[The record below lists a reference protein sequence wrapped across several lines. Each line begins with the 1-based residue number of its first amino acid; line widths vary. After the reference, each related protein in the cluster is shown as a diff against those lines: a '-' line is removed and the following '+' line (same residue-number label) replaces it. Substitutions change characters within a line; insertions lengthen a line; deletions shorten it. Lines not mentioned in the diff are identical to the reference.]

1 MARVSVA
8 KNLALSIFVSAAML
22 VAGTTAAHAGSSTPT
37 MDRINKS
44 STLRVGLSG
53 NQPPFNMK
61 TKSGGLIGLD
71 VDLGRAM
78 AAAMGV
84 EVEFVVKD
92 FGQLLGA
99 VEKGQVDVVLSG
111 MTMTPERN
119 RKVAFA
125 GPYFASGKGL
135 ITSSAALA
143 KTDDPSD
150 LEGQDVTLV
159 ALAGSTS
166 FAMIEG
172 LPAPVKA
179 IPAKSYD
186 AAVQMVIDGEADAMI
201 ADFPI
206 CLVAL
211 FQHPDAGLESA
222 VAPFTFE
229 PIGAAVN
236 ADDALF
242 MNLVGNYMKMLEG
255 TGLMTALRARWF
267 ENGDWL
273 AELP

>member
-1 MARVSVA
+1 
-8 KNLALSIFVSAAML
+8 ML
-22 VAGTTAAHAGSSTPT
+22 FAGATAGFAESSTPT

-44 STLRVGLSG
+44 GSLRVGLSG

-61 TKSGGLIGLD
+61 AKSGKLIGLD
-71 VDLGRAM
+71 VDLARAM

-84 EVEFVVKD
+84 NVEFVVKD
-92 FGQLLGA
+92 FRQLLGA

-111 MTMTPERN
+111 LTMTPERN

-135 ITSSAALA
+135 ITTSAALA
-143 KTDDPSD
+143 KTDAPSD
-150 LEGQDVTLV
+150 LEGQNVTLV
-159 ALAGSTS
+159 ALDGSTS
-166 FAMIEG
+166 FALIEG

-179 IPAKSYD
+179 VAAKSYD
-186 AAVQMVIDGEADAMI
+186 EAVQMVIDDKADAMI

-206 CLVAL
+206 CLIAL
-211 FQHPDAGLESA
+211 FQHPEAGLESA

-229 PIGAAVN
+229 PIGAALSP
-236 ADDALF
+236 DDALF
-242 MNLVGNYMKMLEG
+242 MNLVGNYMKLLEG
-255 TGLMTALRARWF
+255 TGLMAALRAKWF